1 MGLPPIRSLVG
12 TVAGAREGGGGG
24 REGEGVQD
32 RASQSGAGH
41 GIFPTGSLYAEF
53 PPIWR
58 IWPHAADFG
67 IWRRGRDSPVSPFP
81 QNFPTPELAPSPQL
95 DRAGFAETA

>member
-1 MGLPPIRSLVG
+1 MQQNDTLILEELVG
-12 TVAGAREGGGGG
+12 DRFEEEEEVER
-24 REGEGVQD
+24 EGVQD

-41 GIFPTGSLYAEF
+41 GIFPTASLYAEF